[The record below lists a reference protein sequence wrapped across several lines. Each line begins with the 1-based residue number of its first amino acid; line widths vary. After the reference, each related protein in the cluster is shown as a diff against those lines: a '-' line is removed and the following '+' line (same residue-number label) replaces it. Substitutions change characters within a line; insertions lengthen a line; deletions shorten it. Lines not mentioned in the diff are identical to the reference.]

1 MISVVT
7 GTLNRLHLLPKII
20 ENTVGSNP
28 DIELVLVDGGS
39 IDGTIDFIKSIN
51 HERIKLIEYGERS
64 YYWHY
69 MNLGIKE
76 SSHEWICQWNDDII
90 LETGWD
96 HIIEEINQAECS
108 DFYIFSWKENESYV
122 IIENESELVMN
133 YGIYNKKIFREI
145 GMYDPSYKYYFCDGD
160 MSFRAKSFGYSY
172 KKLQNVKCH
181 PLTEHG
187 PEKRAFMTDVKQE
200 SDNYYQKLEMYKNG
214 QLPPTIIKLD

>member
-7 GTLNRLHLLPKII
+7 GTLNRLNLLPKII

-28 DIELVLVDGGS
+28 HIELVLVDGGS
-39 IDGTIDFIKSIN
+39 NDGTIDFIKSIN
-51 HERIKLIEYGERS
+51 HERIKLIENGERS

-76 SSHEWICQWNDDII
+76 SSHEWVCQWNDDII

-96 HIIEEINQAECS
+96 PIIEEINKTQCS
-108 DFYIFSWKENESYV
+108 DFYIFSWKENEKYV
-122 IIENESELVMN
+122 IIENDRELVMN

-145 GMYDPSYKYYFCDGD
+145 GMYDSSYKYYFCDGD

-172 KKLQNVKCH
+172 TKLQNVKCH

-187 PEKRAFMTDVKQE
+187 PEKRAFMSDAKQE
-200 SDNYYQKLEMYKNG
+200 SDNYYEKLEMYKNG
-214 QLPPTIIKLD
+214 KLPSSIIKLD